1 MKQSIYKFCHTCES
15 GLFLLDMPTG
25 FGKTYSVLDF
35 IADYYDSPEFA
46 DTKFFF
52 ITTLKK
58 NLPDEQLR
66 KHFAKRGNEQDFDN
80 ICLRLKANS
89 EGVIDKLSSISGKIP
104 SSIKGRTEYKNLLNS
119 VLVID
124 KYKKNLDSC
133 SGRIDDTM
141 TVLYKSAE
149 ATVRNQQEP
158 EFREKVIK
166 PFLKPF
172 KTPIEKLKAIQND
185 PEYQWIGELYPAVYT
200 REKRIFFMSM
210 DKFILGNTTII
221 EPTYSFYN
229 HKIIDNSIIFID
241 EFDSTKDNML
251 NQIIKKGLDNHV
263 DYLTLFKQIQASLVT
278 REFPASL
285 TTNSQKQCE
294 YLKEHPHAKT
304 CQEIIDGFSRVIQK
318 TYDDYYMQ
326 YSFRTDNGQNE
337 DNGRNFIFNDLQFH
351 SVLSGDNSFVQIK
364 TDKKAKQNWLKFIK
378 KRPTEH
384 DSGILGLL
392 SSVKGCV
399 TYFQNGC
406 RNLAYNYKQLKTERN
421 SPLDDDFTLEN
432 SITSV
437 LREFHLSREYQR
449 YLTPIILSGR
459 VRSKKDNNDNDGKL
473 SLKYFDRSVY
483 DRGFRYYDF
492 IDDPNH
498 DMQSEIQL
506 FDFQNSPEKILVKI
520 AERARVIGI
529 SATATLDTVIGNF
542 DLDYLKRM
550 LENKY
555 YTDKDKTRLLEKFSR
570 ITKNYDKINIHVN
583 SVSFEKGNLELELQQ
598 IFENPVLIK
607 KHKEKIEIKF
617 YGKEYAVDTFIKIIK
632 AMKDFIVNNE
642 VRSFLCLTN
651 KLAQENKATY
661 DLKLLIEFADEIIKE
676 NHISGLNG
684 KNLIYSLTGDEY
696 DIKYNDMVKRLSKG
710 EKLFVVSSYNTVGAG
725 QNLQYVTPSMV
736 DVVAVNDYA
745 SEKKEKDFDCIFLEK
760 PTNLLVNVDSK
771 KGIDIE
777 NLIRFIYQMEFLM
790 ERGEISR
797 NEGVACI
804 KSAFMCYSGSSRWV
818 GNKGKLYETL
828 SVNNYASRVL
838 IQAVGRICRTG
849 LKNKDIY
856 IYVDD
861 EIFKTYNL
869 SKAES
874 LEVFGKVENRM
885 LNPEFVKIIEAGKRY
900 SDTNKMNGYDEL
912 TILENAAG
920 QLSIKTMQIINELM
934 NFRTEAHFDYW
945 KGLRKLSLTY
955 PTISKKEVDKKI
967 NYQLL
972 YMKAPAEINSYS
984 YEQESDYN
992 KNINIKFDNSLSQKM
1007 SEEEVRLQEILSI
1020 DGLREHFERNH
1031 YATSFLKNE
1040 YLLTPPMFNNIYKG
1054 ALGEAVGKFVLERY
1068 LNVNLNEMPAEL
1080 FEKFDFT
1087 LDNGIFIDFKYW
1099 KDTMIVDAM
1108 EEKEKILYK
1117 LEECKGKRAVV
1128 INVLNSGKYDK
1139 ITSSCNG
1146 RIIEVPGLYRL
1157 DMHRIDTDML
1167 IKMEDYLR

>member
-1 MKQSIYKFCHTCES
+1 MKQSIYKFCHTCEN

-35 IADYYDSPEFA
+35 IADYYASPEFA

-66 KHFAKRGNEQDFDN
+66 KHFAKRGNEQAFDN
-80 ICLRLKANS
+80 ICLRLKANY
-89 EGVIDKLSSISGKIP
+89 EGVIDKLSSISKKIP
-104 SSIKGRTEYKNLLNS
+104 SSVKGRTEYKNLLNS
-119 VLVID
+119 VRVID
-124 KYKKNLDSC
+124 QYKKNLDSGK
-133 SGRIDDTM
+133 SDENTAI
-141 TVLYKSAE
+141 LYKNAE
-149 ATVRNQQEP
+149 AVVRNQQEP

-166 PFLKPF
+166 PFLKSF
-172 KTPIEKLKAIQND
+172 KTATEKLKAIQNE
-185 PEYQWIGELYPAVYT
+185 PEYQWIGELYPSVYT

-241 EFDSTKDNML
+241 EFDATKDNML
-251 NQIIKKGLDNHV
+251 NQIIKKGLDNYV
-263 DYLTLFKQIQASLVT
+263 DYLTLFKQIQASLAT

-285 TTNSQKQCE
+285 TTDSKKQCE
-294 YLKEHPHAKT
+294 YLNEHPRSKT
-304 CQEIIDGFSRVIQK
+304 CQEIIDGFSNVVQE
-318 TYDDYYMQ
+318 TYDNYSMQ

-364 TDKKAKQNWLKFIK
+364 TDERAKQNWLKFVK
-378 KRPTEH
+378 RRPTEQ

-392 SSVKGCV
+392 SSVKGCI

-421 SPLDDDFTLEN
+421 NPLDDDFTLEN

-459 VRSKKDNNDNDGKL
+459 VRSKKDKKGSDGKL

-506 FDFQNSPEKILVKI
+506 FDFQNSPEKILIKM

-550 LENKY
+550 LEKKY
-555 YTDKDKTRLLEKFSR
+555 YTDEDNTRLLEKFSM
-570 ITKNYDKINIHVN
+570 ITKNYDKISIHVN
-583 SVSFEKGNLELELQQ
+583 SVSFENGNLELELQQ
-598 IFENPVLIK
+598 IFANPALIK
-607 KHKEKIEIKF
+607 KYKEKIETKF
-617 YGKEYAVDTFIKIIK
+617 SDKKYAANTFIKIIK

-651 KLAQENKATY
+651 KLAQENKAIY
-661 DLKLLIEFADEIIKE
+661 DLKLLKEFADEIIKE
-676 NHISGLNG
+676 NQISGLNG
-684 KNLIYSLTGDEY
+684 ENLVYNLTGDEY
-696 DIKYNDMVKRLSKG
+696 DFKYKGMVERLSKG

-725 QNLQYVTPSMV
+725 QNLQYITPSMV
-736 DVVAVNDYA
+736 DVVTVNDYPN
-745 SEKKEKDFDCIFLEK
+745 EKKEKDFDCIFLEK
-760 PTNLLVNVDSK
+760 PTNLLVNVDIK
-771 KGIDIE
+771 KGINSED
-777 NLIRFIYQMEFLM
+777 LIRYIYQMEFLM

-797 NEGVACI
+797 NDGVACI
-804 KSAFMCYSGSSRWV
+804 KSAFMCYSGSNGSDGGIR
-818 GNKGKLYETL
+818 NKGKPYDTL
-828 SVNNYASRVL
+828 SVNNYAIRIL
-838 IQAVGRICRTG
+838 IQAVGRICRTS
-849 LKNKDIY
+849 LKNKDIF

-861 EIFKTYNL
+861 EIFKNYDL
-869 SKAES
+869 SK
-874 LEVFGKVENRM
+874 VGNRM
-885 LNPEFVKIIEAGKRY
+885 LNPEFVKIIEAGKQY
-900 SDTNKMNGYDEL
+900 SDTSKMNGYDEL

-920 QLSIKTMQIINELM
+920 QLSAKTMQIINELM
-934 NFRTEAHFDYW
+934 NFRTEDHFDYW
-945 KGLRKLSLTY
+945 KGLRKLALMR
-955 PTISKKEVDKKI
+955 PTMNKKEVEDIDGNIK
-967 NYQLL
+967 YQLL

-984 YEQESDYN
+984 YEQESDFN

-1020 DGLREHFERNH
+1020 DGLREHFEKKR

-1054 ALGEAVGKFVLERY
+1054 ALGEVVGKFILERY
-1068 LNVNLNEMPAEL
+1068 LNANLYEMPNEL

-1087 LDNGIFIDFKYW
+1087 LGNGIFIDFKYW
-1099 KDTMIVDAM
+1099 KDTMIVDAT
-1108 EEKEKILYK
+1108 EEKKKILFK
-1117 LEECKGKRAVV
+1117 LNECKGKRAVV
-1128 INVLNSGKYDK
+1128 INILNSGKYDK
-1139 ITSSCNG
+1139 IIPSCNG

-1157 DMHRIDTDML
+1157 DTHCIDTDML
-1167 IKMEDYLR
+1167 IKMEGYLR